1 MIALTEMAQDA
12 MAAGCLALAFVTQ
25 PEMWPVFAAWVEVH
39 APGTEPLAG
48 ERAWAQDRLRL
59 LSGMEEAAGAM

>member
-1 MIALTEMAQDA
+1 MSALAGTAQDA

-25 PEMWPVFAAWVEVH
+25 PETWPVFAAWVEVH
-39 APGTEPLAG
+39 APDGAPLDG

-59 LSGMEEAAGAM
+59 LSAMVEAAG